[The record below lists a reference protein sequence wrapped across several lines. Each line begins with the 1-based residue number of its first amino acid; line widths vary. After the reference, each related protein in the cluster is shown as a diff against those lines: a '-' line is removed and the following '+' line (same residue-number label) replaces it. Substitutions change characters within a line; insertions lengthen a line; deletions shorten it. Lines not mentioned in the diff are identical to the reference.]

1 MQQGSAVFAW
11 GMSLVAKVAAIK
23 TSLGLP
29 PDMGL
34 FAALGTACELMG
46 IVSEPG
52 TPLPHIA
59 DRLVEQAIGC
69 TVVVAPPVPPP
80 STSAPVATRTAAS
93 AAAPPVAAPYDP
105 KNLPGGVAGS

>member
-59 DRLVEQAIGC
+59 DRLVEAIGC

-80 STSAPVATRTAAS
+80 ATSAPVATRTAAS

>member
-34 FAALGTACELMG
+34 FASLGTACELMG

-59 DRLVEQAIGC
+59 DRLVEATMGDKVIWAVI
-69 TVVVAPPVPPP
+69 T
-80 STSAPVATRTAAS
+80 STT
-93 AAAPPVAAPYDP
+93 
-105 KNLPGGVAGS
+105 